1 MIIRSCICYGLACAF
16 HALIRGVKEEEEE
29 VGVGIKKS
37 ERERVVQYGVAEAH
51 CVCVCTREGGLL
63 AVACI
68 YISFRLLYTVPTR
81 NLLGKS

>member
-16 HALIRGVKEEEEE
+16 HGLIRGVKEEEEE

-51 CVCVCTREGGLL
+51 CVCVCVRGRGAYLL
-63 AVACI
+63 WLAFTYLFAC
-68 YISFRLLYTVPTR
+68 YTPFRPETC
-81 NLLGKS
+81 